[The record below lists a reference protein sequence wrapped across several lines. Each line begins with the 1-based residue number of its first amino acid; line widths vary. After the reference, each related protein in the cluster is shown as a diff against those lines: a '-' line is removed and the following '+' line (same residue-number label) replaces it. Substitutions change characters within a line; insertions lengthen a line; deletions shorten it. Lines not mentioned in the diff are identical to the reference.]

1 MKERA
6 TVTSK
11 GQITIPAPVR
21 KALGLHQG
29 DQVVF
34 EISDP
39 AADQPEARLRRA
51 ADFFALAG
59 SIRPRTDVPSEWA
72 DERRLAREEQ
82 VRRRRR

>member
-11 GQITIPAPVR
+11 GQITIPATVR

-34 EISDP
+34 EIGRES
-39 AADQPEARLRRA
+39 AAPVARLRRA
-51 ADFFALAG
+51 RDIFAMAG
-59 SIRPRTDVPSEWA
+59 SIRPRRAVPKGWA
-72 DERRLAREEQ
+72 DERRLAREEKA
-82 VRRRRR
+82 RRRR

>member
-11 GQITIPAPVR
+11 GQITIPATVR
-21 KALGLHQG
+21 KALDLHQG

-34 EISDP
+34 EMGGEP
-39 AADQPEARLRRA
+39 AAPVAKLRRA
-51 ADFFALAG
+51 RDIFAMAG
-59 SIRPRTDVPSEWA
+59 SIHPRSSVPKSWA

-82 VRRRRR
+82 ARRRR